1 MKPNTAQLLNLAG
14 PSVVHVGLNRDAL
27 SICESIAARH
37 NDTKYANAEKY
48 TLQLHI
54 ASSLV
59 TYGEQ
64 AGHSDYSC
72 YSVF

>member
-1 MKPNTAQLLNLAG
+1 MKPNRAQLLNLAG
-14 PSVVHVGLNRDAL
+14 PSVVHVRLIRDAL
-27 SICESIAARH
+27 SICESRAARH

-48 TLQLHI
+48 TLHLHI
-54 ASSLV
+54 ASLV

>member
-1 MKPNTAQLLNLAG
+1 MKLNKAQLLNLAG
-14 PSVVHVGLNRDAL
+14 PSAVHVRLIRDAL
-27 SICESIAARH
+27 SICESRAARH
-37 NDTKYANAEKY
+37 DNTKYANAEKY

-59 TYGEQ
+59 AYEEQ
-64 AGHSDYSC
+64 AGHSDYSY